1 MNTIVWMTLR
11 IIAVSSR
18 NNAKIVHTL
27 WFYLYNIL
35 IIKIILSYRN
45 MKMGVGDVYYRWP
58 RAAWIWWNCFIMLVV
73 SRVFEYVRTD
83 QTIHFKHVRLNCP
96 LIRLGDTSETHEVY
110 FESSLN
116 APFHSF
122 SISMLYTLSCLQ
134 AERFLFHTVEVSV
147 GKCWT
152 PLTFSEKSPD
162 L

>member
-27 WFYLYNIL
+27 WFYLHNIL
-35 IIKIILSYRN
+35 IIQIILSYRS
-45 MKMGVGDVYYRWP
+45 KRMGVGDIYYKWP
-58 RAAWIWWNCFIMLVV
+58 RTVWIWWNRFIMLVV
-73 SRVFEYVRTD
+73 SQVFKYVRTD
-83 QTIHFKHVRLNCP
+83 QTIHFKHVCLNCT
-96 LIRLGDTSETHEVY
+96 LIRLGETSKPHKVY
-110 FESSLN
+110 FEISLN

-122 SISMLYTLSCLQ
+122 PTSMLYTLSCLQ
-134 AERFLFHTVEVSV
+134 AERFLFHTVEISV

-152 PLTFSEKSPD
+152 PLAFSEKSPG